1 MMSDNA
7 AMIAWAC
14 IKNYKNKKI
23 ILDFKTRPKNE
34 NYINYKYS

>member
-14 IKNYKNKKI
+14 IKNYNKTKDD
-23 ILDFKTRPKNE
+23 LFFRPKPRLEIKSNL
-34 NYINYKYS
+34 